1 MSDPVIIIPARYNS
15 TRFAGKPLADING
28 RPMIY
33 HVWSKC
39 IQVISANKVYVATD
53 DERIKRVC
61 NKYNISVLMTSD
73 SCMTGTDRIFEA
85 SKIIDSET
93 YINVQ
98 GDEPLIEASDIEK
111 VLSISLKILIL

>member
-1 MSDPVIIIPARYNS
+1 
-15 TRFAGKPLADING
+15 
-28 RPMIY
+28 MIY

-85 SKIIDSET
+85 SKIIDS
-93 YINVQ
+93 
-98 GDEPLIEASDIEK
+98 
-111 VLSISLKILIL
+111 